1 MSEPDAPAAR
11 MRDPYRFW
19 RAALLGYAGVFFLF
33 LYLPLI
39 VIIVLSFNDS
49 DATGFPIR
57 GLTLKWYARVL
68 STPDMLAAFANSAS
82 VGAVAAILST
92 GFALLLGLGFRH
104 EVRGK
109 SAVLNLIIMPILLP
123 GIVGGIVLLVF
134 FGYLGLRSELWTT
147 VLVAHVNYV
156 LPFAFL
162 TLYPRLHRFD
172 RSLEEAAMDLGA
184 RPWAIFRHIVWP
196 LVRPGVIATA
206 MFAFTLSFDEFI
218 RTVFVTGYERTI
230 PVLFWLLIVDEI
242 APHLPAMAVVII
254 LVSTAV
260 SLLAFLIGRR
270 ADRST

>member
-1 MSEPDAPAAR
+1 MSAPDAPALR
-11 MRDPYRFW
+11 VRDPYRLW
-19 RAALLGYAGVFFLF
+19 RAALYGYAGIFFLF

-104 EVRGK
+104 ELRGK

-230 PVLFWLLIVDEI
+230 PVLFWLLIVDEV

-260 SLLAFLIGRR
+260 SLTAFLIGRR
-270 ADRST
+270 ADRSA